1 MKRREFLA
9 SLAGA
14 ASAPF
19 GAAAQQ
25 RKLPRIGVLWPG
37 ASADAEHIRLEA
49 LREGLKAVGLVHG
62 ETIVLENRFAKQ
74 QPDEFRRHS
83 EEFAS
88 LNVAVLVAIT
98 QPAALAAQ
106 RATKTLPIVFLL
118 APDPVGTGLVDNLAM
133 PGGNITGLS
142 TMAVEYIGKRLEIL
156 KEAIPTLES
165 VGILLNVQDAET
177 AMRYSAAAR
186 AGGEVLGVTVIPLEV
201 RSGPDLNDAI
211 SRSLRER
218 VQGIMT
224 TQDGLFFAERRRI
237 AGLALA
243 HRIPVVAATRD
254 LVESGVL
261 MAYGPN
267 LPAIIRRGG
276 LLISKILSGSRP
288 RDLPVEQPTKF
299 ELFVNQTTAH
309 IIGVEVPPTLLA
321 RADEVI
327 E

>member
-186 AGGEVLGVTVIPLEV
+186 AGGKFLG
-201 RSGPDLNDAI
+201 
-211 SRSLRER
+211 
-218 VQGIMT
+218 
-224 TQDGLFFAERRRI
+224 
-237 AGLALA
+237 
-243 HRIPVVAATRD
+243 
-254 LVESGVL
+254 
-261 MAYGPN
+261 
-267 LPAIIRRGG
+267 
-276 LLISKILSGSRP
+276 
-288 RDLPVEQPTKF
+288 
-299 ELFVNQTTAH
+299 
-309 IIGVEVPPTLLA
+309 
-321 RADEVI
+321 
-327 E
+327 